1 MKDQNEFEITDLDE
15 EDGYGDYDLNDD
27 WDDETDYDEP
37 ELVNSEAD
45 TKEKSHMKEASKK
58 KSGSILASTL
68 IGCAAICLV
77 AGSAILVIRAM
88 GDRQAQESID
98 NSQIITLVDNG
109 NIVTP
114 EPDMK
119 EEIPETLSNP
129 DESEDQVPDSGV
141 LIPNPYADY
150 YLKNTD
156 MAGWL
161 VVPGTKMDYPVMQTP
176 EDENFYLYLDF
187 DKKDNKNG
195 SLILDTDSSLGP
207 GSTNLIIHGHN
218 MKSGAMFGDLEEY
231 KKEDYY
237 EDHKTMILYTK
248 EYQRNYEVIAVF
260 YTQVYKKTDDVF
272 KFYKY
277 FKADTEE
284 EFLDFYDNIKEL
296 SIYDTGVTAE
306 FGDRFLTLSTCSY
319 QVENGRFVV
328 VAKEVE
334 PGDYYE
340 PVEEP

>member
-1 MKDQNEFEITDLDE
+1 MKDQNDFEITDLDE

-27 WDDETDYDEP
+27 WLDEVDYNEIEP
-37 ELVNSEAD
+37 VNSEAN
-45 TKEKSHMKEASKK
+45 TKNQMEPAAASKK
-58 KSGSILASTL
+58 KSVGILASIL
-68 IGCAAICLV
+68 IGCAAVCLV
-77 AGSAILVIRAM
+77 AGVAILVMRVID
-88 GDRQAQESID
+88 DRQAQQSID
-98 NSQIITLVDNG
+98 HSPIVNLVDN
-109 NIVTP
+109 NNTVNQ
-114 EPDMK
+114 EPDIK
-119 EEIPETLSNP
+119 DEIPQSGSIPEETK
-129 DESEDQVPDSGV
+129 DQVPDSGM

-161 VVPGTKMDYPVMQTP
+161 VVPGTKMDYPIMQTP

-195 SLILDTDSSLGP
+195 SLILDTDSSLGS

-231 KKEDYY
+231 KKENYY
-237 EDHKTMILYTK
+237 LDHKTMILYTK

-277 FKADTEE
+277 FMAETEE
-284 EFLDFYDNIKEL
+284 EFMDFYDNIKAL

-328 VAKEVE
+328 IAKEVE